1 MFSLIKGITLFL
13 NNGDG
18 QVFEIA
24 EIIKFLSDEYNFIYI
39 NTGVDKFGISPLV
52 KSVKSTPDKISDNIK
67 DNLFKLDGV
76 CIYIPQ
82 KLRDYKSIWN
92 QLKEFENLYI
102 IVICP
107 EIYTYDV
114 IPIDVV
120 VFRQI
125 YKLKQN
131 PEWYNNLNFGKPPY
145 HAQKMPDFDRYI
157 FINSFT
163 EDEFTL
169 KSFKLSYI
177 RDKKIDI
184 FLDNSNDI

>member
-1 MFSLIKGITLFL
+1 MFNLIKGTTLFFSK
-13 NNGDG
+13 GDG
-18 QVFEIA
+18 QIFEIA

-52 KSVKSTPDKISDNIK
+52 KSVKSNPEKISDNIK
-67 DNLFKLDGV
+67 DNLFRLDGV

-82 KLRDYKSIWN
+82 KLKDYKLIWN

-107 EIYTYDV
+107 ELYRLDV
-114 IPIDVV
+114 IPTDMV

-125 YKLKQN
+125 YEVKDN
-131 PEWYNNLNFGKPPY
+131 PEWFKKMSFGGPPFNS
-145 HAQKMPDFDRYI
+145 QKIPDVDRYI
-157 FINSFT
+157 FINSLT

-184 FLDNSNDI
+184 FLDNNEDN